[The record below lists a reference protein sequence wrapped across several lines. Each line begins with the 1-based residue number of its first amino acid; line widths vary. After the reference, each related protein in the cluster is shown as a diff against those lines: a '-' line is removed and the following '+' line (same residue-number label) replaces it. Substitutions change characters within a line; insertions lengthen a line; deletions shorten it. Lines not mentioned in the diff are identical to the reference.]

1 MPRLLPKALQ
11 ILSDSGIVRIA
22 APVNSNSIP
31 ASPIVTSD
39 FGSANSA
46 GSSDANA
53 PPISGS
59 NIASSKQQP
68 PLLWKAIGF
77 CLKDKFTISGSLSDD
92 NRAFFFGDPGQVGIS
107 EGSAY
112 PQEVTNYQLFRH
124 ANTIQRVNRP
134 NFTLEGNSYFEFLN
148 LYAEHAPML
157 ARASA
162 DDTRYLKY
170 VGEV

>member
-1 MPRLLPKALQ
+1 MSTVLPEALQ
-11 ILSDSGIVRIA
+11 ILSDTGIVRIA
-22 APVNSNSIP
+22 TPIDSNSIP
-31 ASPIVTSD
+31 ASPVVTSHPGLASTAD
-39 FGSANSA
+39 
-46 GSSDANA
+46 SSGTN
-53 PPISGS
+53 PPQISRY
-59 NIASSKQQP
+59 NLASSKQQP

-148 LYAEHAPML
+148 LYAELALLL
-157 ARASA
+157 ARAFA